1 MQLER
6 MKNENS
12 LLLQDDND
20 FDQKFPGLQSE
31 FMKLQKV
38 SWSLSAPFSVIA
50 LFIWTPNFLL
60 FAQANEELGTMFP
73 LFNEFSGCGNALE
86 RVLALEIELAEALQA
101 KKRSSILFQR
111 YAPQSS
117 CENT

>member
-38 SWSLSAPFSVIA
+38 S
-50 LFIWTPNFLL
+50 
-60 FAQANEELGTMFP
+60 
-73 LFNEFSGCGNALE
+73 
-86 RVLALEIELAEALQA
+86 
-101 KKRSSILFQR
+101 
-111 YAPQSS
+111 
-117 CENT
+117 